1 MQIYFV
7 LVAPAR
13 AANVGAAARA
23 MKTMGFS
30 AMRLV
35 ASRVHEAEEAHWVAH
50 GAQEILQQAQAFA
63 TLPEALAD
71 MDLVIA
77 TTARERGRYA
87 HYFTPSEIRQQIQAK
102 PSAHNIAIVF
112 GCEESGLSNEQLA
125 QVDLI
130 SYLPLKVSYPSLNL
144 GQAIM
149 LYAYELS
156 QLTASPR
163 LGESPA
169 PPGNLAQVRVLK
181 QTATNLLAQLGVS
194 EDEKLHHW
202 ALDSLPQLGQR
213 DLNMLHLLCK
223 DLSRALAAHDP
234 SAAQE

>member
-1 MQIYFV
+1 MKLYFV

-13 AANVGAAARA
+13 PANVGAAARA
-23 MKTMGFS
+23 MKTMGFD

-35 ASRVHEAEEAHWVAH
+35 ASRVHEEEEASWVAH
-50 GAQEILQQAQAFA
+50 GAQDILTQAEAFE

-77 TTARERGRYA
+77 TTARERGRYQ
-87 HYFTPSEIRQQIQAK
+87 HYLTPGEIREQIRSK
-102 PSAHNIAIVF
+102 PSLGKVAIVF

-125 QVDLI
+125 EVDLI

-149 LYAYELS
+149 LYAYEMS
-156 QLTASPR
+156 QLMDELNAD
-163 LGESPA
+163 GAAAVAENFDNA
-169 PPGNLAQVRVLK
+169 GQVRVLK
-181 QTATNLLAQLGVS
+181 SKTAELLGELGVS
-194 EDEKLHHW
+194 QDEKLHQW
-202 ALDSLPQLGQR
+202 VMDRVPMLPQR

-223 DLSRALAAHDP
+223 DLARRFGR
-234 SAAQE
+234 E

>member
-1 MQIYFV
+1 MKLYFV

-13 AANVGAAARA
+13 PANVGAAARA
-23 MKTMGFS
+23 MKTMGFD

-35 ASRVHEAEEAHWVAH
+35 ASRVHEEEEASWVAH
-50 GAQEILQQAQAFA
+50 GAQEILTQAEAFD

-77 TTARERGRYA
+77 TTARERGRYQ
-87 HYFTPSEIRQQIQAK
+87 HYLTPGEIREQIRSK
-102 PSAHNIAIVF
+102 PSLNKVAIVF

-125 QVDLI
+125 EVDLI

-149 LYAYELS
+149 LYAYEMS
-156 QLTASPR
+156 QLVDELNAD
-163 LGESPA
+163 GAAAVAENFDNA
-169 PPGNLAQVRVLK
+169 GQVRVLK
-181 QTATNLLAQLGVS
+181 SKTAELLDELGVS
-194 EDEKLHHW
+194 QDEKLHQW
-202 ALDSLPQLGQR
+202 VMDRVPMLPQR

-223 DLSRALAAHDP
+223 DLARKLGK
-234 SAAQE
+234 EV

>member
-1 MQIYFV
+1 MKLYFV

-13 AANVGAAARA
+13 APNVGAAARA
-23 MKTMGFS
+23 MKTMGFD

-35 ASRVHEAEEAHWVAH
+35 ASLVHEEEEASWVAH
-50 GAQEILQQAQAFA
+50 GAQDILTNAEAFD

-77 TTARERGRYA
+77 TTARQRGRYQ
-87 HYFTPSEIRQQIQAK
+87 HYLTPGEIREQIRAK
-102 PSAHNIAIVF
+102 PSLNKVAIVF

-125 QVDLI
+125 HADLL

-149 LYAYELS
+149 LYAYEMS
-156 QLTASPR
+156 QLLDEPQAVAENFDNT
-163 LGESPA
+163 G
-169 PPGNLAQVRVLK
+169 QVRVLK
-181 QTATNLLAQLGVS
+181 HKTAEILDELGVS
-194 EDEKLHHW
+194 QDEKLHQW
-202 ALDSLPQLGQR
+202 VMDRVPMLPQR

-223 DLSRALAAHDP
+223 DLVRRFERKE
-234 SAAQE
+234 Q

>member
-1 MQIYFV
+1 MKLYFV

-13 AANVGAAARA
+13 PANVGAAARA
-23 MKTMGFS
+23 MKTMGFD

-35 ASRVHEAEEAHWVAH
+35 ASRVHEEEEASWVAH
-50 GAQEILQQAQAFA
+50 GAQEILTQAEAFD

-77 TTARERGRYA
+77 TTARERGRYQ
-87 HYFTPSEIRQQIQAK
+87 HYLTPGEIREQIRAK
-102 PSAHNIAIVF
+102 PSLGKVAIVF

-125 QVDLI
+125 EVDLI

-149 LYAYELS
+149 LYAYEMS
-156 QLTASPR
+156 QLMDELTAD
-163 LGESPA
+163 GAAAVAENFDNA
-169 PPGNLAQVRVLK
+169 GQVRVLK
-181 QTATNLLAQLGVS
+181 SKTAELLGELGVS
-194 EDEKLHHW
+194 QDEKLHQW
-202 ALDSLPQLGQR
+202 VMDRVPMLPQR

-223 DLSRALAAHDP
+223 DLARKLGK
-234 SAAQE
+234 EV

>member
-1 MQIYFV
+1 MKLYFV

-13 AANVGAAARA
+13 PANVGAAARA
-23 MKTMGFS
+23 MKTMGFD

-35 ASRVHEAEEAHWVAH
+35 ASRVHEEEEASWVAH
-50 GAQEILQQAQAFA
+50 GAQEILTQAEAFD

-77 TTARERGRYA
+77 TTARERGRYQ
-87 HYFTPSEIRQQIQAK
+87 HYLTPGEIREQIRAK
-102 PSAHNIAIVF
+102 PSLGKVAIVF

-125 QVDLI
+125 EVDLI

-149 LYAYELS
+149 LYAYEMS
-156 QLTASPR
+156 QLMDELNAD
-163 LGESPA
+163 GAAAVAENFDNA
-169 PPGNLAQVRVLK
+169 GQVRVLK
-181 QTATNLLAQLGVS
+181 SKTAELLGELGVS
-194 EDEKLHHW
+194 QDEKLHQW
-202 ALDSLPQLGQR
+202 VMNRVPMLPQR

-223 DLSRALAAHDP
+223 DLARRFGR
-234 SAAQE
+234 E

>member
-1 MQIYFV
+1 MKLYFV

-13 AANVGAAARA
+13 PANVGAAARA
-23 MKTMGFS
+23 MKTMGFD

-35 ASRVHEAEEAHWVAH
+35 ASRVHEEEEASWVAH
-50 GAQEILQQAQAFA
+50 GAQEILTQAEAFE

-77 TTARERGRYA
+77 TTARERGRYQ
-87 HYFTPSEIRQQIQAK
+87 HYLTPGEIREQIRSK
-102 PSAHNIAIVF
+102 PSLDKVAIVF

-125 QVDLI
+125 EVDLI

-149 LYAYELS
+149 LYAYEMS
-156 QLTASPR
+156 QLMDELNAD
-163 LGESPA
+163 GDAAVAENFDNA
-169 PPGNLAQVRVLK
+169 GQVRVLK
-181 QTATNLLAQLGVS
+181 SKTAELLGELGVS
-194 EDEKLHHW
+194 QDEKLHQW
-202 ALDSLPQLGQR
+202 VMDRVPMLPQR

-223 DLSRALAAHDP
+223 DLARKLGK
-234 SAAQE
+234 EV

>member
-1 MQIYFV
+1 MKLYFV

-13 AANVGAAARA
+13 PANVGAAARA
-23 MKTMGFS
+23 MKTMGFD

-35 ASRVHEAEEAHWVAH
+35 ASRVHEEEEASWVAH
-50 GAQEILQQAQAFA
+50 GAQEILTQAEAFD

-77 TTARERGRYA
+77 TTARERGRYQ
-87 HYFTPSEIRQQIQAK
+87 HYLTPGEIREQIRAK
-102 PSAHNIAIVF
+102 PSLGKVAIVF

-125 QVDLI
+125 EVDLI

-149 LYAYELS
+149 LYAYEMS
-156 QLTASPR
+156 QLVDELNADSAAAVAENFDNA
-163 LGESPA
+163 G
-169 PPGNLAQVRVLK
+169 QVRVLK
-181 QTATNLLAQLGVS
+181 SKTAELLGELGVS
-194 EDEKLHHW
+194 QDEKLHQW
-202 ALDSLPQLGQR
+202 VMDRVPMLPQR

-223 DLSRALAAHDP
+223 DLARRFGR
-234 SAAQE
+234 E

>member
-1 MQIYFV
+1 MKLYFV

-13 AANVGAAARA
+13 PANVGAAARA
-23 MKTMGFS
+23 MKTMGFD

-35 ASRVHEAEEAHWVAH
+35 ASRVHEEEEASWVAH
-50 GAQEILQQAQAFA
+50 GAQEILTQAEAFD

-77 TTARERGRYA
+77 TTARERGRYQ
-87 HYFTPSEIRQQIQAK
+87 HYLTPGEIREQIRSK
-102 PSAHNIAIVF
+102 PSLGKVAIVF

-125 QVDLI
+125 EVDLI

-149 LYAYELS
+149 LYAYEMS
-156 QLTASPR
+156 QLMDELTAD
-163 LGESPA
+163 GAAAVAENFDNA
-169 PPGNLAQVRVLK
+169 GQVRVLK
-181 QTATNLLAQLGVS
+181 SKTAELLGELGVS
-194 EDEKLHHW
+194 QDEKLHQW
-202 ALDSLPQLGQR
+202 VMDRVPMLPQR

-223 DLSRALAAHDP
+223 DLARKLGK
-234 SAAQE
+234 EV

>member
-1 MQIYFV
+1 MKLYFV

-13 AANVGAAARA
+13 PANVGAAARA
-23 MKTMGFS
+23 MKTMGFD

-35 ASRVHEAEEAHWVAH
+35 ASRVHEEEEASWVAH
-50 GAQEILQQAQAFA
+50 GAQEILTEAEAFD

-77 TTARERGRYA
+77 TTARERGRYQ
-87 HYFTPSEIRQQIQAK
+87 HYLTPGEIREQIRSK
-102 PSAHNIAIVF
+102 PSLNKVAIVF

-125 QVDLI
+125 EVDLI

-149 LYAYELS
+149 LYAYEMS
-156 QLTASPR
+156 QLMDELNAD
-163 LGESPA
+163 GGAAVAENFDNA
-169 PPGNLAQVRVLK
+169 GQVRVLK
-181 QTATNLLAQLGVS
+181 SKTAELLGELGVS
-194 EDEKLHHW
+194 QDEKLHQW
-202 ALDSLPQLGQR
+202 VMDRVPMLPQR

-223 DLSRALAAHDP
+223 DLARRFGR
-234 SAAQE
+234 E

>member
-1 MQIYFV
+1 MKLYFV

-13 AANVGAAARA
+13 PANVGAAARA
-23 MKTMGFS
+23 MKTMGFD

-35 ASRVHEAEEAHWVAH
+35 ASRVHEEEEASWVAH
-50 GAQEILQQAQAFA
+50 GAQDILTQAEAFD

-77 TTARERGRYA
+77 TTARERGRYQ
-87 HYFTPSEIRQQIQAK
+87 HYLTPGEIREQIRAK
-102 PSAHNIAIVF
+102 PSLNKVAIVF

-125 QVDLI
+125 EVDLI

-149 LYAYELS
+149 LYAYEMS
-156 QLTASPR
+156 QLMDELNADGASAVAENFDNA
-163 LGESPA
+163 G
-169 PPGNLAQVRVLK
+169 QVRVLK
-181 QTATNLLAQLGVS
+181 SKTAELLGELGVS
-194 EDEKLHHW
+194 QDEKLHQW
-202 ALDSLPQLGQR
+202 VMDRVPMLPQR

-223 DLSRALAAHDP
+223 DLARKLGK
-234 SAAQE
+234 EV

>member
-1 MQIYFV
+1 MKLYFV

-13 AANVGAAARA
+13 PANVGAAARA
-23 MKTMGFS
+23 MKTMGFD

-35 ASRVHEAEEAHWVAH
+35 ASRVHEEEEASWVAH
-50 GAQEILQQAQAFA
+50 GAQEILTQAEAFD

-77 TTARERGRYA
+77 TTARERGRYQ
-87 HYFTPSEIRQQIQAK
+87 HYLTPGEIREQIRSK
-102 PSAHNIAIVF
+102 PSLNKVAIVF

-125 QVDLI
+125 EVDLI

-149 LYAYELS
+149 LYAYEMS
-156 QLTASPR
+156 QLMDELNTDGAAAVAENFDNA
-163 LGESPA
+163 G
-169 PPGNLAQVRVLK
+169 QVRVLK
-181 QTATNLLAQLGVS
+181 SKTAELLGELGVS
-194 EDEKLHHW
+194 QDEKLHQW
-202 ALDSLPQLGQR
+202 VMDRVPMLPQR

-223 DLSRALAAHDP
+223 DLARRFGR
-234 SAAQE
+234 E

>member
-1 MQIYFV
+1 MKLYFV

-13 AANVGAAARA
+13 PANVGAAARA
-23 MKTMGFS
+23 MKTMGFD

-35 ASRVHEAEEAHWVAH
+35 ASRVHEEEEASWVAH
-50 GAQEILQQAQAFA
+50 GAQDILTQAEAFD

-77 TTARERGRYA
+77 TTARERGRYQ
-87 HYFTPSEIRQQIQAK
+87 HYLTPGEIREQIRSK
-102 PSAHNIAIVF
+102 PSLGKVAIVF

-125 QVDLI
+125 EVDLI

-149 LYAYELS
+149 LYAYEMS
-156 QLTASPR
+156 QLMDELNADGASAVAENFDNA
-163 LGESPA
+163 G
-169 PPGNLAQVRVLK
+169 QVRVLK
-181 QTATNLLAQLGVS
+181 SKTAELLGELGVS
-194 EDEKLHHW
+194 QDEKLHQW
-202 ALDSLPQLGQR
+202 VMDRVPMLPQR

-223 DLSRALAAHDP
+223 DLARKLGK
-234 SAAQE
+234 EV

>member
-1 MQIYFV
+1 MKLYFV

-13 AANVGAAARA
+13 PANVGAAARA
-23 MKTMGFS
+23 MKTMGFD

-35 ASRVHEAEEAHWVAH
+35 ASRVHEEDEASWVAH
-50 GAQEILQQAQAFA
+50 GAQEILAQAEAFD

-77 TTARERGRYA
+77 TTARERGRYQ
-87 HYFTPSEIRQQIQAK
+87 HYLTPGDIREQIRAK
-102 PSAHNIAIVF
+102 PSLNKVAIVF

-125 QVDLI
+125 EVDLI

-149 LYAYELS
+149 LYAYEMS
-156 QLTASPR
+156 QLMDELNAD
-163 LGESPA
+163 GGAAVAENFDNA
-169 PPGNLAQVRVLK
+169 GQVRVLK
-181 QTATNLLAQLGVS
+181 SKTAELLGELGVS
-194 EDEKLHHW
+194 QDEKLHQW
-202 ALDSLPQLGQR
+202 VMDRVPMLPQR

-223 DLSRALAAHDP
+223 DLARRFGR
-234 SAAQE
+234 E

>member
-1 MQIYFV
+1 MKLYFV

-13 AANVGAAARA
+13 PANVGAAARA
-23 MKTMGFS
+23 MKTMGFD

-35 ASRVHEAEEAHWVAH
+35 ASRVHEEEEASWVAH
-50 GAQEILQQAQAFA
+50 GAQEILTQAEAFD

-77 TTARERGRYA
+77 TTARERGRYQ
-87 HYFTPSEIRQQIQAK
+87 HYLTPGEIREQIRVK
-102 PSAHNIAIVF
+102 PSLGKVAIVF

-125 QVDLI
+125 EVDLI

-149 LYAYELS
+149 LYAYEMS
-156 QLTASPR
+156 QLMDELNAD
-163 LGESPA
+163 GAAAVAENFDNA
-169 PPGNLAQVRVLK
+169 GQVRVLK
-181 QTATNLLAQLGVS
+181 SKTAELLGELGVS
-194 EDEKLHHW
+194 QDEKLHQW
-202 ALDSLPQLGQR
+202 VMDRVPMLPQR

-223 DLSRALAAHDP
+223 DLARKLGK
-234 SAAQE
+234 EV

>member
-1 MQIYFV
+1 MKLYFV

-13 AANVGAAARA
+13 PANVGAAARA
-23 MKTMGFS
+23 MKTMGFD

-35 ASRVHEAEEAHWVAH
+35 ASRVHEEEEASWVAH
-50 GAQEILQQAQAFA
+50 GAQEILTQAEAFD

-77 TTARERGRYA
+77 TTARERGRYQ
-87 HYFTPSEIRQQIQAK
+87 HYLTPGEIREQIRSK
-102 PSAHNIAIVF
+102 PSLNKVAIVF

-125 QVDLI
+125 EVDLI

-149 LYAYELS
+149 LYAYEMS
-156 QLTASPR
+156 QLMDELNAN
-163 LGESPA
+163 GAAAVAENFDNA
-169 PPGNLAQVRVLK
+169 GQVRVLK
-181 QTATNLLAQLGVS
+181 SKTAELLGELGVS
-194 EDEKLHHW
+194 QDEKLHQW
-202 ALDSLPQLGQR
+202 VMDRVPMLPQR

-223 DLSRALAAHDP
+223 DLARKLGK
-234 SAAQE
+234 EV

>member
-1 MQIYFV
+1 MKLYFV

-13 AANVGAAARA
+13 PANVGAAARA
-23 MKTMGFS
+23 MKTMGFD

-35 ASRVHEAEEAHWVAH
+35 ASRVHEEEEASWVAH
-50 GAQEILQQAQAFA
+50 GAQEILTQAEAFD

-77 TTARERGRYA
+77 TTARERGRYQ
-87 HYFTPSEIRQQIQAK
+87 HYLTPGEIREQIRSK
-102 PSAHNIAIVF
+102 PSLGKVAIVF

-125 QVDLI
+125 EVDLI

-149 LYAYELS
+149 LYAYEMS
-156 QLTASPR
+156 QLMDELNAD
-163 LGESPA
+163 GGAAVAENFDNA
-169 PPGNLAQVRVLK
+169 GQVRVLK
-181 QTATNLLAQLGVS
+181 SKTAELLGKLGVS
-194 EDEKLHHW
+194 QDEKLHQW
-202 ALDSLPQLGQR
+202 VMDRVPMLPQR

-223 DLSRALAAHDP
+223 DLARKLGK
-234 SAAQE
+234 EV

>member
-1 MQIYFV
+1 MKLYFV

-13 AANVGAAARA
+13 PANVGAAARA
-23 MKTMGFS
+23 MKTMGFD

-35 ASRVHEAEEAHWVAH
+35 ASRVHEEEEASWVAH
-50 GAQEILQQAQAFA
+50 GAQEILTQAEAFD

-77 TTARERGRYA
+77 TTARERGRYQ
-87 HYFTPSEIRQQIQAK
+87 HYLTPGEIREQIRAK
-102 PSAHNIAIVF
+102 PSLGKVAIVF

-125 QVDLI
+125 EVDLI

-149 LYAYELS
+149 LYAYEMS
-156 QLTASPR
+156 QLVDELNAD
-163 LGESPA
+163 GAAAVAENVDNA
-169 PPGNLAQVRVLK
+169 GQVRVLK
-181 QTATNLLAQLGVS
+181 SKTAELLGELGVS
-194 EDEKLHHW
+194 QDEKLHQW
-202 ALDSLPQLGQR
+202 VMDRVPMLPQR

-223 DLSRALAAHDP
+223 DLARRFGR
-234 SAAQE
+234 E